1 MTFTFSDVKLS
12 AWWYLHLEKGDS
24 SAQVLIGLKF
34 SADVSFLSDA
44 MKVDDEIGM
53 S

>member
-1 MTFTFSDVKLS
+1 MLS
-12 AWWYLHLEKGDS
+12 FQRGGTLHLEKGDS

-44 MKVDDEIGM
+44 MKVDDEIRM